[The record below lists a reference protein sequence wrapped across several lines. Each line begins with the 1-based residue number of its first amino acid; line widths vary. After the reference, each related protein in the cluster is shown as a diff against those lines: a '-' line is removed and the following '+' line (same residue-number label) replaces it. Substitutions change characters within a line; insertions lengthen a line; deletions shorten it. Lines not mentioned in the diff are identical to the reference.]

1 MLSKIQVSG
10 TMRPLKRHRR
20 VAESLSAFTAQQA
33 QRKQLGSLPTRKPS
47 VEYIIVPAKPAKP
60 AKPPQ
65 VTSKVEPDRR
75 QDCTAIV
82 DLCSP
87 PATCKRSRESS
98 TPVQTTA
105 CALALPVDYN
115 NITTLAEHVCKLR
128 RQAADLTGPLYSG
141 SFCTFDVV
149 CLSDDKSKAFMVLDG
164 TNASVGGV
172 NVELIAL
179 VDVNGSRSACSA
191 HNLEKVSVQMFE

>member
-1 MLSKIQVSG
+1 
-10 TMRPLKRHRR
+10 MRPLKRHRR

-60 AKPPQ
+60 AKLAKPPQ
-65 VTSKVEPDRR
+65 VTSKVEPE
-75 QDCTAIV
+75 CTAIIN
-82 DLCSP
+82 LCSP
-87 PATCKRSRESS
+87 PATCQRSRESS

-149 CLSDDKSKAFMVLDG
+149 CLSDDKSRAFMVLDG

-191 HNLEKVSVQMFE
+191 LNLEKVSVQMFE